1 MTAKERI
8 QSQLHMA
15 SKSTRREVMI
25 RLSVPQVQALE
36 AIAAAI
42 AELSGQRVSRNTLIV
57 DAVEAYIQESKA
69 ELSIDLP
76 PPQKGGPA

>member
-25 RLSVPQVQALE
+25 RLSEPQVQALE

-42 AELSGQRVSRNTLIV
+42 AELSG
-57 DAVEAYIQESKA
+57 
-69 ELSIDLP
+69 
-76 PPQKGGPA
+76 

>member
-25 RLSVPQVQALE
+25 RLSEPQVQALE

-69 ELSIDLP
+69 ELAIDLP

>member
-25 RLSVPQVQALE
+25 RLSEPQVQALE

-57 DAVEAYIQESKA
+57 DAVEAYIQESK
-69 ELSIDLP
+69 P
-76 PPQKGGPA
+76 

>member
-25 RLSVPQVQALE
+25 RLSEPQVQALE

-76 PPQKGGPA
+76 TPQKGGPA